1 MSCWSEINL
10 NEIIIVNLPLSK
22 ELLTKLLKLDLTN
35 YKKHSS
41 LPSVI
46 CNLTSLNALTLSC
59 CSKLDKML
67 ENFKN
72 LEDLKELDRRG
83 NCNKRAT
90 FIDSSLKKSQNT
102 FFVGM

>member
-10 NEIIIVNLPLSK
+10 NENIIVSLPLSK

-35 YKKHSS
+35 YKKLSS

-83 NCNKRAT
+83 TAIRELP
-90 FIDSSLKKSQNT
+90 SLILLLKNLQNT

>member
-10 NEIIIVNLPLSK
+10 NEIIIVSLPLSK

-35 YKKHSS
+35 YKKLSS

-83 NCNKRAT
+83 TAIRELP
-90 FIDSSLKKSQNT
+90 SLILLLKNLKILSL
-102 FFVGM
+102 

>member
-35 YKKHSS
+35 YKKLSS

-83 NCNKRAT
+83 TAIRELP
-90 FIDSSLKKSQNT
+90 SLILLLKNLKILSL
-102 FFVGM
+102 

>member
-35 YKKHSS
+35 YKKLSS

-72 LEDLKELDRRG
+72 LEDLKELNRRG
-83 NCNKRAT
+83 TAIRELP
-90 FIDSSLKKSQNT
+90 SLILLLKNLKILSL
-102 FFVGM
+102 

>member
-35 YKKHSS
+35 YKKLSS

-46 CNLTSLNALTLSC
+46 CNFTSLNALTLSC

-83 NCNKRAT
+83 TAIRELP
-90 FIDSSLKKSQNT
+90 SLILLLKNLKILSL
-102 FFVGM
+102 